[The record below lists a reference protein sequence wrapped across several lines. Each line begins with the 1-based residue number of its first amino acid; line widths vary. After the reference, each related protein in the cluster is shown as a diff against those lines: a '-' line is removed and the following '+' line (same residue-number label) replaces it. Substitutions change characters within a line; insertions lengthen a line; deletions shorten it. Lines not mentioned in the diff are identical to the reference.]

1 MPWFECLWGWTDF
14 ACSIIGLVVTVIA
27 FLFAAKQYKRWKTL
41 EQYRKRKI
49 AEAVKELREYTNK
62 PLDETDYNEFGRIS
76 MRLLDLD
83 PDIDNPIKPE
93 TPELEMWNDVFDL
106 VQHLYWP
113 VRVQD
118 FLDNKK

>member
-1 MPWFECLWGWTDF
+1 MSWFEYLWGWTDF
-14 ACSIIGLVVTVIA
+14 ACGIIGLVVTIVA
-27 FLFAAKQYKRWKTL
+27 FVFAAKQYKRWKML
-41 EQYRKRKI
+41 EQHRKRKI
-49 AEAVKELREYTNK
+49 AQAIKELREYTNK

-118 FLDNKK
+118 FLDGKK

>member
-1 MPWFECLWGWTDF
+1 MSWVEYLWGWTDF
-14 ACSIIGLVVTVIA
+14 ACSIISLVVTVIA
-27 FLFAAKQYKRWKTL
+27 FLFAAKQYKRWKAL

-76 MRLLDLD
+76 TRLLDLD

-118 FLDNKK
+118 FLDGKK